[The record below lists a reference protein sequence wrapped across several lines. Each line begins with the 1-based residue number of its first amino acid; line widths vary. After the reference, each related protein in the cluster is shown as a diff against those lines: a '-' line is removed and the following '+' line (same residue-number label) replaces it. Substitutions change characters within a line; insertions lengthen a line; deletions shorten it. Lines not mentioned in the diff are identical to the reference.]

1 MLFGVT
7 SVVGVVAVISSITGG
22 IGGDGS
28 EMGPATLT
36 SIVLLTG
43 AKGSSVNEPPKPS
56 FEGTSTGALGEIMH
70 VYRRQY
76 LLLNLSD

>member
-7 SVVGVVAVISSITGG
+7 SVVGVVAVISSIMGG

-28 EMGPATLT
+28 EMGPTTLT

-43 AKGSSVNEPPKPS
+43 ANGSSVNESPKPS
-56 FEGTSTGALGEIMH
+56 FEGISAGALGRI
-70 VYRRQY
+70 
-76 LLLNLSD
+76 N

>member
-22 IGGDGS
+22 IGGEGS

-43 AKGSSVNEPPKPS
+43 AKGSSVNKPPKPS
-56 FEGTSTGALGEIMH
+56 LEGISAGA
-70 VYRRQY
+70 
-76 LLLNLSD
+76 